1 MAFFARRSPEEVRGT
16 VLLRILVHQLA
27 MPRFFVELNLVE
39 PLYMWFFDFS
49 DPQSER
55 NTEYFAV
62 EVDPVYTRP

>member
-1 MAFFARRSPEEVRGT
+1 M
-16 VLLRILVHQLA
+16 LRILVHQLA

-39 PLYMWFFDFS
+39 PLYRWFFDFS
-49 DPQSER
+49 DPQNER